1 MSSFLENL
9 SNAIEKSI
17 ESQKNIPDEIPL
29 NINIFSIGKCLGH
42 GQYGRVYFAEDKFL
56 NKKFA
61 LKTIEKK
68 MLNKN
73 YSQLKYEIEIHVRL
87 KHKNIIEMYAYFYD
101 ENFIYILFEY
111 ARFGSL
117 FDVLKNQNK
126 LITKE
131 KIFQIIYQISKAL
144 LHLKQKK
151 IVHKDIKLEN
161 ILVTDLNEKN
171 IIVKLG
177 DFGCATQCFTKKIFQ
192 FSKKGTAQYLSPEII
207 ITHKFD
213 YKADVWAL
221 GIIIYE
227 ILTNGISPFNY
238 ENNNKIY
245 DEIKNYSDFKSISEP
260 IKKLHVDEDLVDL
273 LGKMLE
279 KDGNKRISIEQVME
293 SKYIL
298 KNFNDYYEEK
308 YNNSNNN
315 KN

>member
-101 ENFIYILFEY
+101 ENFIYILFEF

-117 FDVLKNQNK
+117 FDVLKNHNK

-227 ILTNGISPFNY
+227 ILTGISPFGC

-273 LGKMLE
+273 LAKMLE
-279 KDGNKRISIEQVME
+279 KDNNKRISVEQILE

-298 KNFNDYYEEK
+298 KNINVYEENFND
-308 YNNSNNN
+308 N

>member
-1 MSSFLENL
+1 MSFLENL

-17 ESQKNIPDEIPL
+17 ETQKNIPDEIPL

-126 LITKE
+126 LITKT

-161 ILVTDLNEKN
+161 ILVTELNEKN

-273 LGKMLE
+273 LAKMLE
-279 KDGNKRISIEQVME
+279 KDCNKRINVEQILE

-298 KNFNDYYEEK
+298 KNINVYEE
-308 YNNSNNN
+308 NDFNN